1 MGQYLRE
8 AQQCNSKID
17 LAISDLEYLKKGKS
31 YVSISLSQNEDVL
44 KDLILENMD
53 NVNKD
58 VDTVIEQLQSL
69 KGKILDKAKE
79 IDDRIEREKQ
89 KEKEKEKEKNN

>member
-8 AQQCNSKID
+8 AQACNAKID
-17 LAISDLEYLKKGKS
+17 LAISDLDYLKKGKS
-31 YVSISLSQNEDVL
+31 YVSISLSNNEDVL
-44 KDLILENMD
+44 KDLILERMVEINTD
-53 NVNKD
+53 L
-58 VDTVIEQLQSL
+58 DTIIEALESL

-89 KEKEKEKEKNN
+89 NNKNN